1 MYMVSPYLDFP
12 SGIRSFFKKNP
23 YQALEIKENYQKT
36 KLKTK
41 KYKPVT
47 DKEEYPLVQEN
58 HLESTENKNKHHRK
72 LKAAKC
78 FKNTVPTPC

>member
-1 MYMVSPYLDFP
+1 MTNRVHIEVFFP
-12 SGIRSFFKKNP
+12 FHSFKN
-23 YQALEIKENYQKT
+23 
-36 KLKTK
+36 K

-78 FKNTVPTPC
+78 FKNTVPTP

>member
-1 MYMVSPYLDFP
+1 MTNRVHIEIIFFP
-12 SGIRSFFKKNP
+12 FVV
-23 YQALEIKENYQKT
+23 
-36 KLKTK
+36 LKINK

-78 FKNTVPTPC
+78 FKNIVSHTLTAH